1 MDAQSFSIWVENNI
15 FFLALSVSLITC
27 LSFALGIL
35 CQSGNKRT
43 LRVHITSEIADQN
56 KRTNQIYISRTG
68 EEKTFSDTLHLIKR
82 SSDDGSTSF
91 KLGKKWIVFLI
102 GFCVLLVFVMMASTV
117 RSRNVEQ
124 ISSGPVQ
131 IEIDETPKSPPPEV
145 DETPESLPPEVD
157 ETPESLPPEDDE
169 NSESLPPEDDENS
182 ESLNESPELE
192 PKSERKIFSGN
203 FRWLMKPIQF
213 DAKMNIYGLN

>member
-68 EEKTFSDTLHLIKR
+68 E
-82 SSDDGSTSF
+82 DDGSTSF